1 MISHLMT
8 GRTEITNSTVL
19 FLENNKND
27 LHKNTTG
34 LVDTEILEK
43 EVFINYAD
51 TVLLPKIFEGI

>member
-51 TVLLPKIFEGI
+51 TVLLPKMFEGI

>member
-1 MISHLMT
+1 MT
-8 GRTEITNSTVL
+8 GRTEITNSTAL

>member
-51 TVLLPKIFEGI
+51 TVLLPKMFKGI